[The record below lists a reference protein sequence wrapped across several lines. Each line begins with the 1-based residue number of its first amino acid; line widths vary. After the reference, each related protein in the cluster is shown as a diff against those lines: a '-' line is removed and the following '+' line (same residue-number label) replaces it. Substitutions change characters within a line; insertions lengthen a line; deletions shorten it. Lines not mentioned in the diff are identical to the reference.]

1 MPSKEIL
8 LAKLQAVAQ
17 KRPQPEVHIR
27 GDQLTHFEAIDQV
40 ISTTKEAGIGKI
52 AFVTTLQPPRN

>member
-1 MPSKEIL
+1 
-8 LAKLQAVAQ
+8 LQVKKYCWQ
-17 KRPQPEVHIR
+17 NFKQLHKKDLSQVHIR

-52 AFVTTLQPPRN
+52 AFLLPLQFP